1 MTSAKKHK
9 PALSGISQ
17 VSMRALDLPRAV
29 AFYRDI
35 LGLGVLSEHENMAFM
50 LAGSVRIM
58 LVVPPPTE
66 PDRSGSILYFDSRNI
81 EADFAALKALG
92 VTIKREPFV
101 AHSEDTHKFWLAFFN
116 DSEGNTLGLTQWKRV
131 IG

>member
-1 MTSAKKHK
+1 
-9 PALSGISQ
+9 
-17 VSMRALDLPRAV
+17 
-29 AFYRDI
+29 
-35 LGLGVLSEHENMAFM
+35 
-50 LAGSVRIM
+50 M